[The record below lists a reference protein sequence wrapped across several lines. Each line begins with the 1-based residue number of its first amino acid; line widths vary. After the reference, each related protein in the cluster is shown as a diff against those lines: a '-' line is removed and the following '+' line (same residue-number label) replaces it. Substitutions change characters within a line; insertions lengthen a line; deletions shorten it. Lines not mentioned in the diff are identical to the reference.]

1 MKVSRRKFLTGSAAT
16 AAGAMLASKAER
28 ANAFFNMSA
37 FWKKSVPAIS
47 QVTFNT
53 TTTVNNQVW
62 FLLTELSGNVYA
74 GVGGAGNNDGVR
86 LRIFTS
92 DASYNLTAGANSL
105 VGSYE
110 FNAQG
115 MTELSA
121 GQAVFV
127 GEPYAN
133 WTATI
138 CGFNFNSSGITSQ
151 SPAQTNGVTCYPARA
166 VRCGNDWAMTQT
178 YGGTNMQY
186 ATIWDGTTLTLS
198 NSLSILGGWPAY
210 RTFYPFDSSN
220 VLYVTSPSGGANFYA
235 HLIQRS
241 GSTIS
246 SPQNNVQIFSVASPS
261 LYCMGLT
268 LSTGA
273 VWLQSLDRNQAV
285 LITRSG
291 ATISISS
298 PVNQTLTAFNNAVG
312 GVTLQN
318 PRISLRESW
327 KSIGTDQWLVP
338 IQKLVSG
345 SNYQVDIIKL
355 VINSSTGAATADVY
369 KSAVYSFTN
378 SGSNGISMIP
388 SQNGTDLVILNYVYS
403 SSSAQPVS
411 IIRVKNAL

>member
-1 MKVSRRKFLTGSAAT
+1 
-16 AAGAMLASKAER
+16 
-28 ANAFFNMSA
+28 
-37 FWKKSVPAIS
+37 
-47 QVTFNT
+47 
-53 TTTVNNQVW
+53 
-62 FLLTELSGNVYA
+62 
-74 GVGGAGNNDGVR
+74 
-86 LRIFTS
+86 
-92 DASYNLTAGANSL
+92 
-105 VGSYE
+105 
-110 FNAQG
+110 
-115 MTELSA
+115 
-121 GQAVFV
+121 
-127 GEPYAN
+127 
-133 WTATI
+133 
-138 CGFNFNSSGITSQ
+138 
-151 SPAQTNGVTCYPARA
+151 
-166 VRCGNDWAMTQT
+166 
-178 YGGTNMQY
+178 
-186 ATIWDGTTLTLS
+186 
-198 NSLSILGGWPAY
+198 
-210 RTFYPFDSSN
+210 
-220 VLYVTSPSGGANFYA
+220 
-235 HLIQRS
+235 
-241 GSTIS
+241 
-246 SPQNNVQIFSVASPS
+246 
-261 LYCMGLT
+261 
-268 LSTGA
+268 

-312 GVTLQN
+312 GATLQN